1 MKRIDW
7 DDLFK
12 KISIFV
18 MILVG
23 LFSLII
29 LYEFYETKKD
39 YDCVLNYKTTKEITK
54 ECEKYFR

>member
-7 DDLFK
+7 DDLFEK
-12 KISIFV
+12 TSIFLI
-18 MILVG
+18 ILLG
-23 LFSLII
+23 IFSLII

-54 ECEKYFR
+54 GCKKYFR